1 MASTASDFMTFRFST
16 EHIPPS
22 QRIPMWYEVFGR
34 SVSRRMLSPLSGGP
48 CHVDMTVQSLA
59 RNGGASGADD
69 GACLQRMSLAGGLSA
84 RRTPE
89 LLGDDNDDVVLH
101 IHTSGHRAVSQCGRD
116 ARVEPGGG
124 ILTSNADTS
133 TILLPEPTRFV
144 CIGLP
149 RKLMKALVP
158 GLEDALVRPL
168 PPNAGALRL
177 LLRYLDALDDELA
190 MQTPE
195 LRRAMVTHIHDLCAL
210 AIGAT
215 RDTSE
220 IAKGRGLRAARLR
233 AIKADVVEH
242 LQCGHVSPA
251 ALALRQGVSP
261 RYIHKLFESEG
272 TTLSRFVLG
281 QRLARVHRML
291 SDPRHADRTIGA
303 LAFDVGFGDLST
315 FNREFRRLY
324 GMTPSDVRAATR
336 A

>member
-1 MASTASDFMTFRFST
+1 MRFAQRSTRERSSISISLQQRERICMASTACDFTTFRFST

-59 RNGGASGADD
+59 RNGCASGADD

-89 LLGDDNDDVVLH
+89 LLSDGNDDVVLH

-177 LLRYLDALDDELA
+177 LLRYLDVLDDEPA

-233 AIKADVVEH
+233 
-242 LQCGHVSPA
+242 
-251 ALALRQGVSP
+251 
-261 RYIHKLFESEG
+261 
-272 TTLSRFVLG
+272 
-281 QRLARVHRML
+281 
-291 SDPRHADRTIGA
+291 
-303 LAFDVGFGDLST
+303 
-315 FNREFRRLY
+315 
-324 GMTPSDVRAATR
+324 
-336 A
+336 